1 MKPNWKKS
9 ITRLHDL
16 ERHITRLADRPAD
29 AGPVISCHLDLTRGV
44 AACRRFVSDQ
54 ASGLRSGLQGKA
66 RQDFERG
73 LSVLLERLAPP
84 PGPRANGLS
93 LFIAVRSDP
102 KVLASL
108 TFAVPVGDHMSLAA
122 TPDIFPL
129 LCLKDRLESH
139 MLVLV
144 QPDWLQIAEVNL
156 GDISVKA
163 WAAHTASIAAR
174 QEVGESGR
182 PVDPGP
188 AAAAG
193 MGLKRH
199 MHLVERVLQAA
210 GRSYLF
216 LAGDPQLCAEIYD
229 LLAPAYRARLV
240 ETLPLPA
247 SCNLKQAAEV
257 SMAAFEEFEKGV
269 SEATAARLLRGIRAR
284 GAAVAGTAATLSA
297 MRARRVDTLVMS
309 HDYAA
314 PKGWVCN
321 SCGDGDPQAMAP
333 GHCPSCGGANI
344 APLDLRLELVR
355 LAGQQGLPVELVDG
369 DALRYLGGVG
379 CLLRNSP
386 ETHAAP
392 LPRDV
397 GTLDL
402 VA

>member
-54 ASGLRSGLQGKA
+54 ASSLRSGLQGKA
-66 RQDFERG
+66 RLDFERG

-84 PGPRANGLS
+84 PGPRASGLS

-102 KVLASL
+102 TVLASL
-108 TFAVPVGDHMSLAA
+108 TFAVPMADRMSLTA

-163 WAAHTASIAAR
+163 WAAHSTSTASQPLDI
-174 QEVGESGR
+174 R
-182 PVDPGP
+182 PVDPAP
-188 AAAAG
+188 TAAAD
-193 MGLKRH
+193 MGLGRH

-216 LAGDPQLCAEIYD
+216 LAGDPQLCEELYD
-229 LLAPAYRARLV
+229 LLAPAHRARLV
-240 ETLPLPA
+240 QTLPLPTT
-247 SCNLKQAAEV
+247 CNLKQAASV
-257 SMAAFEEFEKGV
+257 SMAAFEEFESGV

-284 GAAVAGTAATLSA
+284 GSAVAGTAATLSA
-297 MRARRVDTLVMS
+297 LRERRADTLVMS
-309 HDYAA
+309 HNYAA
-314 PKGWVCN
+314 SKGWVCS

-333 GHCPSCGGANI
+333 GHCPSCGGANV
-344 APLDLRLELVR
+344 APLDLRVELIR

-386 ETHAAP
+386 ETRAAP
-392 LPRDV
+392 LPRHV